1 MMTLPCNLFYFH
13 YYFSDHG
20 LKLLFSEKEDKK
32 EGDENISLLMKEV
45 YQKLEALLQKR
56 DISDLNLRCRT
67 VESSN
72 MKWCRRTAAGK
83 SGRCFR
89 CADTETR

>member
-1 MMTLPCNLFYFH
+1 MICFISH

-20 LKLLFSEKEDKK
+20 LKLLLSEKEDKK
-32 EGDENISLLMKEV
+32 EGDENISFLMKEV
-45 YQKLEALLQKR
+45 YQKLVALLQKR

-72 MKWCRRTAAGK
+72 MKWCHAAAGK
-83 SGRCFR
+83 SWRRFR
-89 CADTETR
+89 RADSETR

>member
-1 MMTLPCNLFYFH
+1 MMTFPCNLFYFH

-45 YQKLEALLQKR
+45 YQKLEALLQKG

-72 MKWCRRTAAGK
+72 MKWCRHTAAGK

-89 CADTETR
+89 CADSETR